1 MTQARLAPNVPNS
14 PARAVKWT
22 QPCLLISNRMSTGRD
37 ELLALQ
43 VACRACRVCADQGII
58 PEANPTF
65 EGRWGA
71 PFFLVG
77 QAPGPVE
84 RESRRPFS
92 GRAGKELDRWM
103 VRAGF
108 ESPEEFRRLTYIA
121 ALMRCFPGRNRAGT
135 GDLKPPPA
143 AVANCAHWLD
153 AELRLLQPRA
163 LILVGQLAIGRF
175 LGPGRLEDR
184 VGHAFGDRPVMIPLP
199 HPSGQSRWL
208 NEPANRERLASAL
221 ALLGQLR
228 LRLAH
233 APRSRSNSSG
243 GLEPH
248 RAQRATTKT
257 KRRKA

>member
-1 MTQARLAPNVPNS
+1 MNG
-14 PARAVKWT
+14 PAA
-22 QPCLLISNRMSTGRD
+22 
-37 ELLALQ
+37 LLALQ
-43 VACRACRVCADQGII
+43 AACRECHVCVDEGII

-71 PFFLVG
+71 RFFLVG

-108 ESPEEFRRLTYIA
+108 ASAEEFRRFTYIA
-121 ALMRCFPGRNRAGT
+121 SLMRCFPGRNPKGS
-135 GDLKPPPA
+135 GDLKPPPK

-153 AELRLLQPRA
+153 SELGLLKPKV
-163 LILVGQLAIGRF
+163 LILVGQLAIARF

-184 VGHAFGDRPVMIPLP
+184 VGNEFGERPVMVPLP

-208 NEPANRERLASAL
+208 NDPANRERLASAL
-221 ALLGQLR
+221 AIIGAL
-228 LRLAH
+228 
-233 APRSRSNSSG
+233 
-243 GLEPH
+243 
-248 RAQRATTKT
+248 RATLLK
-257 KRRKA
+257 

>member
-1 MTQARLAPNVPNS
+1 MN
-14 PARAVKWT
+14 
-22 QPCLLISNRMSTGRD
+22 GRV
-37 ELLALQ
+37 ELLAVQ
-43 VACRACRVCADQGII
+43 AACRECHVCVDEGII

-108 ESPEEFRRLTYIA
+108 ESAEEFRRLTYIA
-121 ALMRCFPGRNRAGT
+121 ALMRCFPGRNPKGS
-135 GDLKPPPA
+135 GDLKPPPK
-143 AVANCAHWLD
+143 AVANCAHWLES
-153 AELRLLQPRA
+153 ELGLLKPKV
-163 LILVGQLAIGRF
+163 LILVGQMAINRF

-184 VGHAFGDRPVMIPLP
+184 VGQKFGDRPVTVPLP

-208 NEPANRERLASAL
+208 NDPANRESLASAL
-221 ALLGQLR
+221 AIVGAL
-228 LRLAH
+228 
-233 APRSRSNSSG
+233 
-243 GLEPH
+243 
-248 RAQRATTKT
+248 RATLLK
-257 KRRKA
+257 

>member
-1 MTQARLAPNVPNS
+1 MKGRAALLTLQA
-14 PARAVKWT
+14 
-22 QPCLLISNRMSTGRD
+22 
-37 ELLALQ
+37 E
-43 VACRACRVCADQGII
+43 CRACHVCVDEGII

-65 EGRWGA
+65 EGQWGA

-108 ESPEEFRRLTYIA
+108 ESAEEFRRLTYIA
-121 ALMRCFPGRNRAGT
+121 SLMRCFPGRNRTGS

-153 AELRLLQPRA
+153 AELRLLKPKVV
-163 LILVGQLAIGRF
+163 ILVGQLAIARF

-184 VGHAFGDRPVMIPLP
+184 VGNRFGDRPVMVPLP

-208 NEPANRERLASAL
+208 NDPANRERLASAL
-221 ALLGQLR
+221 ALIAR
-228 LRLAH
+228 LRSSLAP
-233 APRSRSNSSG
+233 ARPTR
-243 GLEPH
+243 
-248 RAQRATTKT
+248 
-257 KRRKA
+257 